1 MIAGRSGLV
10 ATSLLVLSVLGLP
23 GGALAYDEE
32 EAAWQEDA
40 VVFPEMPPPERMK
53 ALYVSPTATNRFFV
67 DPVSLTVGGD
77 GVIRYVMLVE
87 TAGGARNMTY
97 EGLRCST
104 REKRIYATA
113 RRDGSW
119 STSRNEAWEKIRDIP
134 PNRQHAALYSEY
146 FCPGGFVVR
155 NPDEARRALAVGG
168 IPSHGQW

>member
-1 MIAGRSGLV
+1 MNARRSRFV
-10 ATSLLVLSVLGLP
+10 ASLLLALSMLGLP
-23 GGALAYDEE
+23 GLASAYDEE
-32 EAAWQEDA
+32 ETAWQEDA
-40 VVFPEMPPPERMK
+40 VVFPEMPPAERMK

-87 TAGGARNMTY
+87 TPGGARNMTY

-104 REKRIYATA
+104 REKRIYATG

-119 STSRNEAWEKIRDIP
+119 STSRNDAWEKIRDIP
-134 PNRQHAALYSEY
+134 PNRQHAALYTEY
-146 FCPGGFVVR
+146 FCPSGFVVR